1 MKHLHALIVPTVA
14 ALFAAAV
21 FAQDAPKP
29 ADLPDAPQATAAALV
44 QPNGPTVVMDTSMGR
59 ITCQF
64 FQKQAPNAVANFIGL
79 AEGTKDW
86 TDPVTS
92 KKQHHK
98 PLYDGTIFHRVIPEF
113 MIQGGD
119 PAGTGLGDPG
129 FAFDD
134 EFDPNLNFDVPGRL
148 AMANSGPNTNGSQ
161 FFITEQAY
169 DSLNQHYTIFGQ
181 CDEPSASRSSRPS
194 RASSATATTSL
205 WFPVT
210 LKKVTIVPEGQ
221 PLPPPTRPPRRR
233 RPSTRPTDSSNRPIS
248 SNQELLW
255 HSHQAPTPSSTPR
268 KARSPSAFLNRM
280 RPSPSRTSSTSPRAS
295 ASGPTPARA
304 PNPPTSSIDGTIFH
318 RVIPDFMIQG
328 GDPAGT
334 GMGGPGY
341 RFEDE
346 TKGSK
351 HKFDKTGK
359 LAMANSGPNTNGC
372 QFFITVAATPWLT
385 GNHTIF
391 GEVVEGQDIA
401 DKISKVARGGQDKP
415 VKPVVLESVVIERV
429 A

>member
-64 FQKQAPNAVANFIGL
+64 YQKQAPNAVANFIGL

-92 KKQHHK
+92 RKQHHK
-98 PLYDGTIFHRVIPEF
+98 RLYDGTIFHRVIPEF

-181 CDEPSASRSSRPS
+181 CDEPSVEVVKAIARVQRDSNDRPLVS
-194 RASSATATTSL
+194 
-205 WFPVT
+205 VI
-210 LKKVTIVPEGQ
+210 LKKSPSF
-221 PLPPPTRPPRRR
+221 PKASHFRPTRPPRRR
-233 RPSTRPTDSSNRPIS
+233 RPRHPNHSSNRPHFLPGALMALAPGTYAVFNTTEGKITVRLFES
-248 SNQELLW
+248 DAPITVKNFIELAEGTKRVDAP
-255 HSHQAPTPSSTPR
+255 HHARQIDRQALR
-268 KARSPSAFLNRM
+268 RHHL
-280 RPSPSRTSSTSPRAS
+280 PSRDSRLHDPGRRPHRHRHGRPRLS
-295 ASGPTPARA
+295 
-304 PNPPTSSIDGTIFH
+304 
-318 RVIPDFMIQG
+318 
-328 GDPAGT
+328 
-334 GMGGPGY
+334 
-341 RFEDE
+341 
-346 TKGSK
+346 
-351 HKFDKTGK
+351 
-359 LAMANSGPNTNGC
+359 L
-372 QFFITVAATPWLT
+372 
-385 GNHTIF
+385 
-391 GEVVEGQDIA
+391 
-401 DKISKVARGGQDKP
+401 
-415 VKPVVLESVVIERV
+415 
-429 A
+429 